1 MSSRPTARN
10 PKEAASWLLRLVLS
24 IGIIA
29 LLSFVV
35 GPQSGSIDD
44 NGDGYPDIPIV
55 VMRASAARDLSSG
68 AALGHLFRAAL
79 DGSESGFVG
88 DGTSQVADLNLSETN
103 RIDSPSILRFSCLLR
118 C

>member
-1 MSSRPTARN
+1 MWSWPTARN
-10 PKEAASWLLRLVLS
+10 SRKAASWLLRLFLS

-44 NGDGYPDIPIV
+44 DSDGYPDIPIV